1 MKKNI
6 LAENMLRFGTKN
18 LTIVEQSNITE
29 KSLADINVNTSD
41 LMVSVTDDNGTELA
55 MGTTSTSADVLEVDM
70 RKAMF
75 SEREYIN
82 LTITNVNPDSP
93 PLVVKSAKIFEK
105 GEGAR
110 GGMYQPIPGF
120 DYEYSDKYGLTKLDS
135 GVKMR
140 FPPDK
145 FISLNDD
152 LSNFKLKKLGKEKIV
167 VNSNVDGGLLK
178 VILNFNGSTIQTVK
192 EPIRR

>member
-41 LMVSVTDDNGTELA
+41 LMVSVTDEEGKELA
-55 MGTTSTSADVLEVDM
+55 MGTMATPGDVLEVDM
-70 RKAMF
+70 TKVMF

-110 GGMYQPIPGF
+110 GGMYQPLPGF
-120 DYEYSDKYGLTKLDS
+120 DYAGADKYGLTKVEN

-140 FPPDK
+140 FPPDQ

-152 LSNFKLKKLGKEKIV
+152 LSNFKLKNLGKEKIV
-167 VNSNVDGGLLK
+167 VNSNVDSGLLK

-192 EPIRR
+192 DPIRR